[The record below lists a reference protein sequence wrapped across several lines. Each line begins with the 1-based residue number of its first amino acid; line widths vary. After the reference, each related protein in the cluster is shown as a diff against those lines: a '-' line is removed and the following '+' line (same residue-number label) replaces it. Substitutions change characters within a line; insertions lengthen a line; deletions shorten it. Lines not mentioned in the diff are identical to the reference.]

1 MTAGGYVYADLTF
14 LVNVIMDFV
23 ILWATAKLT
32 GLTFNYGR
40 LVTAAIL
47 GGVYALGCLFPD
59 LEVWYRLPVK
69 ALFSLLLVVFA
80 YCPAS
85 WKQFWT
91 AVVCFYGVSFAVG
104 GAVIGSSY
112 FLKNNLPELRLGYLW
127 LAVGISIAF
136 ILGKAGERYFLE
148 RLIPRVACFPVSLS
162 FDELACKGEGFLD
175 TGNNLTD
182 PLTGRPVIIVEYG
195 LLRSCLPEDVRK
207 ALDRV
212 AEGED
217 YLQAMPQTGWAHR
230 LRLIPFTSIGR
241 KHGLLPGLRCDS
253 VMIDTGFR
261 SVCQRNVVVGIHWDK
276 LSPEGKFQMLL
287 PCEILR

>member
-1 MTAGGYVYADLTF
+1 MYADLTF
-14 LVNVIMDFV
+14 LINVIMDFV
-23 ILWATAKLT
+23 ILWTTAKLT
-32 GLTFNYGR
+32 GMAVNYRR
-40 LVTAAIL
+40 LAAAAVL
-47 GGVYALGCLFPD
+47 GGVYAVGCLFPQ
-59 LEVWYRLPVK
+59 LAPWYQLPAKVVVS
-69 ALFSLLLVVFA
+69 SLLVIFA

-85 WKQFWT
+85 WKQFW
-91 AVVCFYGVSFAVG
+91 AAFACFYGVSFAVG

-112 FLKNNLPELRLGYLW
+112 FLRASLPGLQPSYPW
-127 LAVGISIAF
+127 LAVGILGAF
-136 ILGKAGERYFLE
+136 VLGRAGEKYFLE
-148 RLIPRVACFPVSLS
+148 SFVPRVACFPVSLT
-162 FDELACKGEGFLD
+162 FGQWACKGEGFLD

-182 PLTGRPVIIVEYG
+182 PLTGRPVIIVEYS
-195 LLRSCLPEDVRK
+195 LLRSCLPQDVK
-207 ALDRV
+207 TALDRV

-253 VMIDTGFR
+253 VVIDTGFR